1 VRDVCVKVGKELASD
16 LYQELFLILCEK
28 EDKWI
33 EDKYA
38 SGYWEGYIIRI
49 IFNQYYGKYTNFA
62 KNYLNPIGLEDTD
75 EIELP
80 ADDYDIS
87 TDLMQLCVDR
97 VVSELDWYH
106 QTIWTLYRDGD
117 ETKSIAQMNARSLN
131 RSTGISR
138 HEIWR
143 VIKLVKEKANELYNE
158 KYGKYF
164 D

>member
-1 VRDVCVKVGKELASD
+1 

-28 EDKWI
+28 DDKWI

-38 SGYWEGYIIRI
+38 SGYWEGFIIRI
-49 IFNQYYGKYTNFA
+49 VMNQYYGKYTSFA
-62 KNYLNPIGLEDTD
+62 KGFLNPIGLEDVD
-75 EIELP
+75 QLELP
-80 ADDYDIS
+80 ADEYNIQS
-87 TDLMQLCVDR
+87 DLMQLCVDK

-106 QTIWTLYRDGD
+106 MTVWTLYRDGD
-117 ETKSIAQMNARSLN
+117 KEKNVAQMNARSLN

-143 VIKLVKEKANELYNE
+143 VIKMVKEKATKYYED
-158 KYGKYF
+158 KYGKHF